1 MFLAEIYGS
10 HYDYCHP
17 SHQHHHP
24 CIIFSILMS
33 KLDELP
39 IVWRCG
45 FEFNLNIDGDFYGRG
60 EDLRVSMGYEVE
72 KHMID

>member
-1 MFLAEIYGS
+1 M
-10 HYDYCHP
+10 
-17 SHQHHHP
+17 
-24 CIIFSILMS
+24 IIVIPVISIIRVSFFSILMS